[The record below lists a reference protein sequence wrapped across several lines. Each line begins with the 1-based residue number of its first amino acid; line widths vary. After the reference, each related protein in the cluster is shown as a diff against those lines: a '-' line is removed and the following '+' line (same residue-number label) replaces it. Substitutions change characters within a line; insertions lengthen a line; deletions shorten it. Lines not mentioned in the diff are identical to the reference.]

1 MRRRIFDSRGNPT
14 IEVEVYL
21 DDGFGRAAAPAGA
34 STGTYEAVVIPV
46 EDAIAKLESEVSN
59 GSSARMRKTRRMS
72 TSLLHEIDGTENFSN
87 IGGNTSVAV
96 SMAVAKAASNVL

>member
-1 MRRRIFDSRGNPT
+1 MGGWFLTIIEDIFGRRIFDSRGNPT

-46 EDAIAKLESEVSN
+46 EDALSKLENAVTEQIIGEDAEDQEN
-59 GSSARMRKTRRMS
+59 IDY
-72 TSLLHEIDGTENFSN
+72 LLHDIDGTDNF
-87 IGGNTSVAV
+87 GN
-96 SMAVAKAASNVL
+96 